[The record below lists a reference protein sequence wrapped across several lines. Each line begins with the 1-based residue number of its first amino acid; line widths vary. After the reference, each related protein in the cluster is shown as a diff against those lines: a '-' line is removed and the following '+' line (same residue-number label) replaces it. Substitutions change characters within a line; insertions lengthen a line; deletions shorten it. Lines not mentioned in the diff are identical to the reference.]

1 MATETGPL
9 PAGELAR
16 LAGVSTDTLRHYER
30 KGLIP
35 TAPRRANGYRAYPR
49 EALDRVRVF
58 RLALAMGFTIRELAD
73 IMKARARGGAPCTRV
88 RELAATKLRELET
101 RLEDMARLRDSLA
114 RTLQDWDCR
123 LAATP
128 HGGRALLLESLTD
141 AAPTHAASVVSRKI
155 TNTRKRGH
163 Q

>member
-1 MATETGPL
+1 MASETGPL
-9 PAGELAR
+9 LAGQLAR

-35 TAPRRANGYRAYPR
+35 PAPRRANGYRAYPR
-49 EALDRVRVF
+49 EALDRVRVV
-58 RLALAMGFTIRELAD
+58 RQALAMGFTIRELAD

-88 RELAATKLRELET
+88 RELAAAKLRELET
-101 RLEDMARLRDSLA
+101 RLEEMARLRDSLA
-114 RTLQDWDCR
+114 RTLEDWDCR

-128 HGGRALLLESLTD
+128 QGGRALLLDSLTD
-141 AAPTHAASVVSRKI
+141 AARAHAASAGSRRI
-155 TNTRKRGH
+155 TNTRRREH